1 MSDDKVK
8 EFIDKVNRGEIPM
21 DSAELRTERTD
32 EGGISSTFKVKCGPC
47 NDNNHRECKGDLVC
61 NCTHPYHK
69 QQQSP
74 QTGEQ
79 AHLVDAEKRGEPII
93 TTATTTMTA
102 ADFYL
107 TSKFSRM

>member
-1 MSDDKVK
+1 
-8 EFIDKVNRGEIPM
+8 
-21 DSAELRTERTD
+21 
-32 EGGISSTFKVKCGPC
+32 
-47 NDNNHRECKGDLVC
+47 VC